1 MHPPFLFWSC
11 QKRNGPCTVQ
21 REKTLRRVGPHGCGP
36 PAAGGGWLAIPC
48 GSQGRKRP
56 ALGGVQARGC
66 TGIPPAS
73 LSAAAHASAK
83 DQAAPSGAEGAER
96 GADQMRSC
104 TPTNLAPSAT
114 GRQSQESQKRIACP
128 KTRPNRS
135 RHRYADPRRAEG
147 NCTGAR
153 PSRLFFWTVHGPFSF
168 PQDGKENGGCIPAGQ
183 APCGS
188 KCPLSTAGRLPKSD
202 DSATLDPR

>member
-73 LSAAAHASAK
+73 LSTAAHASAK

-128 KTRPNRS
+128 KASPNRS

-153 PSRLFFWTVHGPFSF
+153 PSGLFFWTVHGPFSF
-168 PQDGKENGGCIPAGQ
+168 PQDGKENGGCIPAWDH

-188 KCPLSTAGRLPKSD
+188 RIPHLALSAGKE
-202 DSATLDPR
+202 

>member
-1 MHPPFLFWSC
+1 MRRARW
-11 QKRNGPCTVQ
+11 KRKNV
-21 REKTLRRVGPHGCGP
+21 RRVGLRRRRP
-36 PAAGGGWLAIPC
+36 PAAGGGWLAVPC
-48 GSQGRKRP
+48 GGQGRKRP

-128 KTRPNRS
+128 KARQNR
-135 RHRYADPRRAEG
+135 RLHRYADPRAREG
-147 NCTGAR
+147 PLHRSAPKRFFLLDR
-153 PSRLFFWTVHGPFSF
+153 PRPVLFLSRTKREWGVECPSHHHG
-168 PQDGKENGGCIPAGQ
+168 
-183 APCGS
+183 
-188 KCPLSTAGRLPKSD
+188 
-202 DSATLDPR
+202 

>member
-128 KTRPNRS
+128 KARQNR
-135 RHRYADPRRAEG
+135 RLHRYADPRRAEG

-153 PSRLFFWTVHGPFSF
+153 QSDFFSWTVHGPFSF
-168 PQDGKENGGCIPAGQ
+168 CQEQKENGGWN
-183 APCGS
+183 APVIMADF
-188 KCPLSTAGRLPKSD
+188 PRPMGR
-202 DSATLDPR
+202 TPRAIQR

>member
-128 KTRPNRS
+128 KARQNR
-135 RHRYADPRRAEG
+135 RLHRYADPRRAEG

-153 PSRLFFWTVHGPFSF
+153 PSGLFFWTVHGPFSF
-168 PQDGKENGGCIPAGQ
+168 PQDGKENGGCIPAWDH

-188 KCPLSTAGRLPKSD
+188 RIPQLALSAGKE
-202 DSATLDPR
+202 

>member
-21 REKTLRRVGPHGCGP
+21 REKTLRRVGLRRRRP

-128 KTRPNRS
+128 KARQNR
-135 RHRYADPRRAEG
+135 RLHRYADPRAREG
-147 NCTGAR
+147 PLHRSAPKRFFLLDRAR
-153 PSRLFFWTVHGPFSF
+153 PVLFLSRT
-168 PQDGKENGGCIPAGQ
+168 KENGGWNAPAIIMSDF
-183 APCGS
+183 PR
-188 KCPLSTAGRLPKSD
+188 PMGR
-202 DSATLDPR
+202 TPRAIQR

>member
-128 KTRPNRS
+128 KASPNRS

-153 PSRLFFWTVHGPFSF
+153 PSGLFFWTVHGPFSF
-168 PQDGKENGGCIPAGQ
+168 PQDGKENGGCIPAWDH

-188 KCPLSTAGRLPKSD
+188 RIPQLALSAGKE
-202 DSATLDPR
+202 